1 MGQADQAAAAAQE
14 RGRQQLSPIPPT
26 VNAERLH
33 GRLAALSHCGRTAA
47 GGVTRLAYSD
57 ADREARA
64 LVMDWMREAGL
75 APSVDFAGNIIG
87 RRAGADASRGPLLF
101 GSHVDSVPDGGNYDG
116 PLGTLA
122 AIETAA
128 VIAEQGRALRH
139 PIEVVVWSNEEGG
152 LFGSRAVSGQLP
164 VRELQNVSRSGKTV
178 ADGIASIG
186 GDPARLDEIQRE
198 PGAIAGYLELHIEQG
213 AILEQ
218 SHTDIGVVEG
228 IVGLREWNV
237 TITGAANHGG
247 TTPMDERR
255 DALLSAARFIEMVN
269 RVVRSVPGH
278 QVGTV
283 GRIEA
288 TPGAVNAIAGL
299 VVCSL
304 ELRDLDTA
312 KIDSLFA
319 RIRGEARRIGESD
332 GTTFAFADLMT
343 GAPAPSDPRMRE
355 AIAQSADALGLSWRA
370 MPSGAGHD
378 AQAMATLGPMGMI
391 FVPSV
396 GGISH
401 SPREYSTPEAVV
413 NGANVLLGALLA
425 ADRELP

>member
-1 MGQADQAAAAAQE
+1 MGQADQAAAAAEE
-14 RGRQQLSPIPPT
+14 RRREQLRPIPAT
-26 VNAERLH
+26 VNADRLND
-33 GRLAALSHCGRTAA
+33 RLAALSRCGRTAA
-47 GGVTRLAYSD
+47 GGVTRVAYGD

-64 LVMDWMREAGL
+64 LVVDWMRDAGL
-75 APSVDFAGNIIG
+75 APAIDFGGNITG
-87 RRAGADASRGPLLF
+87 RRAGTDASRRPLLF
-101 GSHVDSVPDGGNYDG
+101 GSHVDSVPDGGHYDG
-116 PLGTLA
+116 PLGTVA
-122 AIETAA
+122 AIEAAA
-128 VIAEQGRALRH
+128 VIAEQGLTLRH
-139 PIEVVVWSNEEGG
+139 RIEVVVWSNEEGG
-152 LFGSRAVSGQLP
+152 LYGSRAVSGQLP
-164 VRELQNVSRSGKTV
+164 ARELQNLSRSGKTV
-178 ADGIASIG
+178 ADGIACIG
-186 GDPARLDEIQRE
+186 GDPARLAEIKRQA
-198 PGAIAGYLELHIEQG
+198 GDIAGYLELHIEQG

-247 TTPMDERR
+247 TTPMDQRH

-269 RVVRSVPGH
+269 RVVRSTPGQ

-288 TPGAVNAIAGL
+288 SPGAVNAIAGR

-304 ELRDLDTA
+304 ELRDLDAT
-312 KIDSLFA
+312 KIDALYA
-319 RIRGEARRIGESD
+319 GILDEARRIGDTD
-332 GTTFAFADLMT
+332 GTTFAFSDLMT
-343 GAPAPSDPRMRE
+343 GAPAPSDPRVRR
-355 AIAQSADALGLSWRA
+355 AIAQCADALGLSWRT

-391 FVPSV
+391 FIPSV

-413 NGANVLLGALLA
+413 NGANVLLGAVLA
-425 ADRELP
+425 ADQELP